1 MFCGI
6 NHTRKEDFS
15 VVWDLGRRCTYA
27 CTYCLDHRSNKTSP
41 FVGLEELKKTLDGV
55 VEYGQL
61 MQQYRSY
68 DLPIDLA
75 FTGGEPTAH
84 PDFFDFLIYA
94 KEKYPFIRTN
104 LTTNGCYTKRK
115 AELVMKTCH
124 STTVSYHAEATE
136 QEKKLVIDN
145 IKLMYEKNY
154 NFRINVMFHKD
165 YWREC
170 ERLCNWLQK
179 RNIRH
184 TARPIGDSGNPKDI
198 EDGSAHLY
206 SKKQL
211 DYFANQWE
219 RKKPKNNSP
228 KKDVMNMA
236 TRGRRAENAIGRP
249 CCNGKCLSM
258 KMGDKWESGFRVPST
273 NFNGWH
279 CMVNWYFLY
288 INSELDAVYHHQ
300 TCQVNLDGEVGPIGK
315 ASEFD
320 TIIQSLRK
328 KLRSG
333 KMPVIRCPK
342 FHCGCGL
349 CAPKAL
355 HEKDATEIF
364 EQRTKHLEPQFRK
377 DIGGLDS
384 HETLFHR
391 FRKLDKDSKNNET

>member
-1 MFCGI
+1 MINAI

-41 FVGLEELKKTLDGV
+41 FVNLDALKKTLDGV

-61 MQQYRSY
+61 LQQYRSY

-84 PDFFDFLIYA
+84 PDFFDFLEYA
-94 KEKYPFIRTN
+94 KARYPFVRTN

-136 QEKKLVIDN
+136 QEKELVKN
-145 IKLMYEKNY
+145 NLQLMHDADY
-154 NFRINVMFHKD
+154 NFSVNVMFHKD
-165 YWREC
+165 YFDEC
-170 ERLCNWLQK
+170 ADLCEWLSSLH
-179 RNIRH
+179 IRH
-184 TARPIGDSGNPKDI
+184 TARPIGDSGNPEDVA
-198 EDGSAHLY
+198 DGSAHLY
-206 SKKQL
+206 SQEQL
-211 DYFANQWE
+211 EYFKRQWE
-219 RKKPKNNSP
+219 RKESK

-236 TRGRRAENAIGRP
+236 TKTRAETSIGRP
-249 CCNGKCLSM
+249 CCNGKCLSI
-258 KMGDKWESGFRVPST
+258 KTDEKWGKGFRVPTT
-273 NFNGWH
+273 NFHGWH

-300 TCQVNLDGEVGPIGK
+300 TCQVNLEGEIGPIGK

-320 TIIQSLRK
+320 KIIGPLRK
-328 KLRSG
+328 KLRQG

-355 HEKDATEIF
+355 NEQDAKEIF
-364 EQRTKHLEPQFRK
+364 EQRTKYIEPVFK
-377 DIGGLDS
+377 KEIGSLRGK
-384 HETLFHR
+384 TIWTR
-391 FRKLDKDSKNNET
+391 FKEIDADV